1 MKQTLRKLLIIGC
14 ASTSILATGQ
24 ILTSAQTQTPT
35 RTRQAY
41 DARNAATKN
50 PNGKS
55 CDCPYDLNKAG
66 NTCGETSAFIKA
78 RGNAPVCYNPNDPAL
93 VLQWHRQ
100 TKQW

>member
-14 ASTSILATGQ
+14 ASTAILATGQ
-24 ILTSAQTQTPT
+24 IFTSAQTQTPT

-41 DARNAATKN
+41 DARNAATQN

-55 CDCPYDLNKAG
+55 CDCPYDKNNAG
-66 NTCGETSAFIKA
+66 NTCGKTSAFIQ
-78 RGNAPVCYNPNDPAL
+78 GGGSAPVCYTPNDPAL
-93 VLQWHRQ
+93 VLQWHQQ